1 MRRSYIRRM
10 GTEPFDE
17 DDVALSFCDQ
27 CGWLQPALEA
37 RCERC
42 GVPLDRSVYDPFVAI
57 SQNAAVV
64 RQAIHGRAKP
74 SPFGR
79 FAMMGLGL
87 LYLSYSALFLHDLVR
102 APFSFLTLV
111 FVLLDLTI
119 GLLILA
125 GFRRMQATDTW
136 EEYRRWS

>member
-1 MRRSYIRRM
+1 MR
-10 GTEPFDE
+10 TEPFDE

-37 RCERC
+37 GCERC

-74 SPFGR
+74 STFGR

-136 EEYRRWS
+136 DEYRRWS